1 MKWHQKLQHWYS
13 QFQHKFIV
21 FNNITSKFKKSL
33 SLISRLVFS
42 ILWLGEYKM
51 NSGKVTLDSSKQGE
65 EGSKA
70 ALCSDIMES
79 AIGYYMPIAC
89 MMYIVEEVSSARGL
103 VPFM

>member
-21 FNNITSKFKKSL
+21 FNNITSKLKKSL

-70 ALCSDIMES
+70 AL
-79 AIGYYMPIAC
+79 
-89 MMYIVEEVSSARGL
+89 L
-103 VPFM
+103 